1 MTYVIITILLIS
13 SLLTRT
19 VNQPDSISYDTLLVV
34 NDTVTG
40 FIDTISI
47 DSVLAENQI
56 VCDTLYIP
64 ISLKMSKDCES
75 IRMQQRVINQ
85 EMHNQLDDLK
95 KLLEERKRKRENE

>member
-1 MTYVIITILLIS
+1 MIYAIILLLLMSS
-13 SLLTRT
+13 SLTSN
-19 VNQPDSISYDTLLVV
+19 VNEPDSITYDTLVVV

-47 DSVLAENQI
+47 DSVLAQNQI
-56 VCDTLYIP
+56 VCDTVYIP

-75 IRMQQRVINQ
+75 IRMEQRVINQ

-95 KLLEERKRKRENE
+95 KLLEERKKEREN